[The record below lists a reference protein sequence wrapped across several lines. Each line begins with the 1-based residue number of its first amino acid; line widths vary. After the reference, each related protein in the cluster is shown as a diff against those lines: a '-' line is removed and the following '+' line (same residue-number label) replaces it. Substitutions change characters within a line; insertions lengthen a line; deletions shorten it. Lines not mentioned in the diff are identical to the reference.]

1 MEVKV
6 YKTDKLTFISYLTL
20 VIAYALFIFLLIV
33 KAQGLNASSLIL
45 SLFVL
50 PVIAYFVFLLKKEVK
65 LSSEGIEVFGLTGRK
80 KIKWEEVVSVSI
92 TPGRKYFL
100 FIEGKGGKL
109 AVIDDSTEKF
119 KEIGEEI
126 RKRVPNKVAEN
137 FEEVLSSYKRSYFS
151 TAVLLVAALVLIF
164 VALKSFLP

>member
-20 VIAYALFIFLLIV
+20 VVAYALFISLLIV
-33 KAQGLNASSLIL
+33 KAGGFSASSLIL

-50 PVIAYFVFLLKKEVK
+50 PVVAYFIFLLKKEVR
-65 LSSEGIEVFGLTGRK
+65 LSEEGLEVFGLTGRK
-80 KIKWEEVVSVSI
+80 KIRWEEVASVSI

-109 AVIDDSTEKF
+109 AVIDDSTENF
-119 KEIGEEI
+119 KEIAQEI
-126 RKRVPNKVAEN
+126 KKKVPDKVQEN
-137 FEEVLSSYKRSYFS
+137 FDELISSYKRSYLS
-151 TAVLLVAALVLIF
+151 TAVLLVAALGLIF
-164 VALKSFLP
+164 IAVKSFLL

>member
-20 VIAYALFIFLLIV
+20 VIVYALFIFLLIV

-65 LSSEGIEVFGLTGRK
+65 LSSEGIEVFGLTGK
-80 KIKWEEVVSVSI
+80 KRIKWEEVVSVSI

-126 RKRVPNKVAEN
+126 KKRVPNKVAEN
-137 FEEVLSSYKRSYFS
+137 FEEVLNSYKRSYFS